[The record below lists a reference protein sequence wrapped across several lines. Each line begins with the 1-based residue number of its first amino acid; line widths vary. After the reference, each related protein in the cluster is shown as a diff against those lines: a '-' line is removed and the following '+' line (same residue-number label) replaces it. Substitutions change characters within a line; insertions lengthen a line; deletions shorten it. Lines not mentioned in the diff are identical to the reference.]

1 MLVGGQNRYRG
12 KFKQWRAEFSMVCWW
27 VGKNRQSFPFW
38 CAGALM
44 VCRLVGKKVDSMN
57 ISEWCAGALMVC
69 LVAGRRVGELLC
81 RWCAGVLL
89 NRNGRSVL

>member
-1 MLVGGQNRYRG
+1 M
-12 KFKQWRAEFSMVCWW
+12 
-27 VGKNRQSFPFW
+27 GKNRQSFPFW

-69 LVAGRRVGELLC
+69 LVAGGGLVSC
-81 RWCAGVLL
+81 YVDGVL
-89 NRNGRSVL
+89 VCY